1 MEHTHKHTA
10 ALLSAQAEWD
20 IATNAYSRHAGAM
33 EWEAFLLAKQK
44 VQRLRER
51 HQASHDLTYRKLSP
65 TTQTI
70 LRLLQQQPD
79 MSYAHMMHH
88 GTLTK
93 DQVRHG
99 LLWLI
104 KNGMIEKI
112 KAGQYRILH
121 CNN

>member
-1 MEHTHKHTA
+1 
-10 ALLSAQAEWD
+10 
-20 IATNAYSRHAGAM
+20 M
-33 EWEAFLLAKQK
+33 EWEAFLAAKSK
-44 VQRLRER
+44 VLHLRHLQQSPS
-51 HQASHDLTYRKLSP
+51 HQPSPMPLQSSPEHSHVISYDLTYRKLSP

-70 LRLLQQQPD
+70 LRLLQQHPHFTYKD
-79 MSYAHMMHH
+79 FMHY

-112 KAGQYRILH
+112 KAGQYRILL
-121 CNN
+121 CN